1 MQFDI
6 TPILGIDFAHLT
18 VANIILIVIILAGIL
33 SHVVPEGSKL
43 QKVLNVIGALTFK
56 ANQPAKTTAQ
66 RETSGIV
73 SKVTKAT
80 IYIGI
85 TFGCI
90 LIAVVSAISCKPALA
105 IADAAYDLCVTTM
118 KVEPAVVQAASARQL
133 DVLKYTKE
141 ICTVVDV
148 LHPFIEYLKAEQ
160 RDAGPKQLIPPPAP
174 RALEA
179 ARGRNLI

>member
-18 VANIILIVIILAGIL
+18 VANIILIVIVLAGIF
-33 SHVVPEGSKL
+33 SHAAPDGSKL

-56 ANQPAKTTAQ
+56 ANLPAKSTATQ
-66 RETSGIV
+66 ETSGIV
-73 SKVTKAT
+73 KKITKAT
-80 IYIGI
+80 IYVGV

-90 LIAVVSAISCKPALA
+90 LITVVSVISCKPALA

-118 KVEPAVVQAASARQL
+118 KVEPAVVQAATARQL

-141 ICTVVDV
+141 NCTVVDV
-148 LHPFIEYLKAEQ
+148 LHPFVEYLKAEQ
-160 RDAGPKQLIPPPAP
+160 RDPSSKLLVPPPAP